1 MAGLKEL
8 IWETILQA
16 GIKEPPVEM
25 EKILRFLNL
34 DDLFFDSEIIPE
46 EGTVLFFDPLKGKWR
61 IRIPGSLNPKRLTF
75 DLAHECVEYLA
86 LKSEINCSHQEINEG
101 AAELLIPEKW
111 GEDLIKK
118 EGLDLFAFKR
128 KFNTASIDTC
138 ALRLLNLSPY
148 WGVLVVVQGK
158 ERMAKFKRR
167 RRWLSPDEEAFIA
180 EASLS
185 PHPLERSQE
194 RKVFKSFPIWDE
206 KKLSVKKSYIYLWDR
221 N

>member
-1 MAGLKEL
+1 MTGLKEL

-16 GIKEPPVEM
+16 GIKEPPVDM
-25 EKILRFLNL
+25 EKILRFLDL

-46 EGTVLFFDPLKGKWR
+46 EGTALFFDQLKGKWR
-61 IRIPGSLNPKRLTF
+61 IRIPGFLNRKRLTF

-86 LKSEINCSHQEINEG
+86 LKSELNCSHREINEG
-101 AAELLIPEKW
+101 AAELLIPGQW
-111 GEDLIKK
+111 GKDLIEK
-118 EGLDLFAFKR
+118 EGLDLFALKR
-128 KFNTASIDTC
+128 KFYTASIDTC

-158 ERMAKFKRR
+158 GRMVKFKRR
-167 RRWLSPDEEAFIA
+167 RKWLSPDEEAFIA

-185 PHPLERSQE
+185 PHPLERSHEGQF
-194 RKVFKSFPIWDE
+194 FKSFPIWDE
-206 KKLSVKKSYIYLWDR
+206 KKLRVKKSYIFLWEK